1 MKNIKKISSIFL
13 AFLIILSIIFLNKK
27 ETNNTTYYKNLKEL
41 NYNVTYKQA
50 FPDQNFR
57 YIVLT
62 CIVNNICNEVDE
74 ILKESDMSK
83 WINSTKIINEAKFT
97 PEIKTKENELLNKE
111 DLNKIKMIYFY
122 SESIIR
128 INKITSF
135 RGIEF
140 LSN

>member
-57 YIVLT
+57 YTVLT

-83 WINSTKIINEAKFT
+83 WINSTKIINER
-97 PEIKTKENELLNKE
+97 EIVVPRQMNLNLHQK
-111 DLNKIKMIYFY
+111 
-122 SESIIR
+122 
-128 INKITSF
+128 
-135 RGIEF
+135 
-140 LSN
+140 